1 MKISPYK
8 LLLALAYL
16 LSLGFI
22 VHLVWRGLPYYLTPV
37 VERPRHEAYWV
48 LKPGGSLGHLFGIVG
63 SSLMILM
70 QLYTVRK
77 RIPVLRR
84 IGRLRIWLDFHIYCG
99 IFGPLLIVLHSSFK
113 VQGLVALSF
122 WSMIVVALS
131 GFLGR
136 YLYLQVPRR
145 RSGTELSLTEVEE
158 MTGRLTERL
167 RQETGLDEQ
176 SLARLDRLAVGGVNR
191 DVSLAALLLRLPFEG
206 ISLRWRLRAY
216 RQSLR
221 RELPRG
227 EIRQLGRLAYQR
239 AVLQRRILQLA
250 KLQELFHYWHVL
262 HKPFAVVMYIFMLVH
277 IGVVLAT
284 GYAWGSG

>member
-22 VHLVWRGLPYYLTPV
+22 AHLAWRGLPYYLTPL
-37 VERPRHEAYWV
+37 VERPRHEAYWA

-63 SSLMILM
+63 SSLMVLM

-77 RIPVLRR
+77 RFPGLRR
-84 IGRLRIWLDFHIYCG
+84 VGRLRLWLDFHIYCG
-99 IFGPLLIVLHSSFK
+99 IIGPLLIVLHSSFK

-145 RSGTELSLTEVEE
+145 RSGTELSLNEVEE
-158 MTGRLTERL
+158 MTGRLTQRL

-176 SLARLDRLAVGGVNR
+176 SLALLDRLVLGGLRVEI
-191 DVSLAALLLRLPFEG
+191 SLPVMLLRLPFEG
-206 ISLRWRLRAY
+206 ISLRWKLRAY
-216 RQSLR
+216 RRSLR
-221 RELPRG
+221 RELPRK
-227 EIRQLGRLAYQR
+227 ELRQLGRMAYQR
-239 AVLQRRILQLA
+239 AILQRRVLQLA

-262 HKPFAVVMYIFMLVH
+262 HKPFAVIMYIFMFVH

-284 GYAWGSG
+284 GYAWGAG